1 MTSSLTNFLY
11 HYSYFAILLLTTIS
25 SAGIPVGA
33 ELAIIGGGAL
43 ASGEVHKLVSG
54 GPQSPNYFHLSLAGV
69 ILFAVVGEVIGSA
82 AGYAIGYKGGRLA
95 VDKWGRFLLISH
107 RDLDRAEAWFD
118 RHGDPLVLI
127 GRLIPLIRTFVS
139 FAAGLA
145 EMAFLKFILFT
156 TIGCAI
162 WCTALSLLGYS
173 LGGTYDHVQK
183 SFSYATYAVAALGRR
198 CGGMLDLAP
207 VPHREPAL
215 PLSRERFAAPR
226 RRSAENGGRRDHLAG
241 PATVVG

>member
-11 HYSYFAILLLTTIS
+11 HYSYFAILLLTLIS
-25 SAGIPVGA
+25 SVGIPAGA

-43 ASGEVHKLVSG
+43 ASGEVHKLVNN
-54 GPQSPNYFHLSLAGV
+54 GPQSPNYHLSLVGV

-95 VDKWGRFLLISH
+95 VDRWGKYLLISH
-107 RDLDRAEAWFD
+107 KDLDRAEAWFD
-118 RHGDPLVLI
+118 HHGDPLVLI

-145 EMAFLKFILFT
+145 EMAFLKFLLFT
-156 TIGCAI
+156 AIGCAV

-173 LGGTYDHVQK
+173 LGGTYDHVQR
-183 SFSYATYAVAALGRR
+183 SFSYATYTIAVFAVVAMGLLIWHRYR
-198 CGGMLDLAP
+198 T
-207 VPHREPAL
+207 VSQQPH
-215 PLSRERFAAPR
+215 
-226 RRSAENGGRRDHLAG
+226 
-241 PATVVG
+241 